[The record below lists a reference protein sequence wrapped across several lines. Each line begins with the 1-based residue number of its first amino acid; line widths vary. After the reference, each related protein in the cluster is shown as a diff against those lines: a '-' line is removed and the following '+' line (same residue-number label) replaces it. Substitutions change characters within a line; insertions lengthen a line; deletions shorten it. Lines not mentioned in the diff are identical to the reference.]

1 MRKRTTIILILL
13 IVICVA
19 VFLGYRM
26 LDRIRTDTQPPEITL
41 GGETLTLSVNDSKSA
56 LLQGVSATDKVDG
69 NVTDSLVVE
78 SVNLLDSTG
87 RANVSYA
94 AFDKAGNVAKAQQ
107 EVLFADYASPRFILN
122 APLLYRYGSNFD
134 VLSTIGAEDGIDG
147 NIQHRIRATAL
158 DENAITTMGSH
169 DVQFQVTNSLGDTVT
184 MVFPVE
190 VYDPQ
195 SYDATLTLTDYLI
208 YLNTGDS
215 FNASSYLSSFSL
227 LSETTKLNGRTPS
240 GYSLK
245 TTGTV
250 DTDTPG
256 IYTVEYRVTYTE
268 KNENN
273 PLLSRKYTG
282 YNKLIVVVEG

>member
-26 LDRIRTDTQPPEITL
+26 LDRIRTDTQPPEISL
-41 GGETLTLSVNDSKSA
+41 GGQSLTLSVTDPQTA
-56 LLQGVSATDKVDG
+56 LLQGVSATDKADG
-69 NVTDSLVVE
+69 NVTASLVVE
-78 SVNLLDSTG
+78 SINLLDSTG
-87 RANVSYA
+87 KASVSYA

-215 FNASSYLSSFSL
+215 FSASSYLNSFSL
-227 LSETTKLNGRTPS
+227 LSETTKLNGRMPS

-245 TTGTV
+245 TAGTV

-256 IYTVEYRVTYTE
+256 VYTVEYRVTYTE

>member
-56 LLQGVSATDKVDG
+56 LLQGVSATDKADG
-69 NVTDSLVVE
+69 NVTASLVVE
-78 SVNLLDSTG
+78 SINLLDSTG

-215 FNASSYLSSFSL
+215 FNASSYLSNFSL

>member
-1 MRKRTTIILILL
+1 
-13 IVICVA
+13 
-19 VFLGYRM
+19 
-26 LDRIRTDTQPPEITL
+26 
-41 GGETLTLSVNDSKSA
+41 
-56 LLQGVSATDKVDG
+56 
-69 NVTDSLVVE
+69 
-78 SVNLLDSTG
+78 
-87 RANVSYA
+87 
-94 AFDKAGNVAKAQQ
+94 
-107 EVLFADYASPRFILN
+107 
-122 APLLYRYGSNFD
+122 

-227 LSETTKLNGRTPS
+227 MGDDTKLSGRMPS

-245 TTGTV
+245 TTGSV
-250 DTDTPG
+250 QTDTPG
-256 IYTVEYRVTYTE
+256 VYTVEYRVTYTE

>member
-227 LSETTKLNGRTPS
+227 LNETTKLNGRTPS